1 MAGGAPRMEALR
13 GEMPAAT
20 EEQVGWKLVEEVSIK
35 AAKLLEPAFAAH
47 GGRDGRLSIQTD
59 PRLYRDA
66 AAIVEDAMAFSR
78 LAQNMI
84 FKIPATRA
92 GIVGFEEVSYHGGSI
107 NATV

>member
-20 EEQVGWKLVEEVSIK
+20 EDQVGWKLVEEVSIK

-59 PRLYRDA
+59 PRLHRDA
-66 AAIVEDAMAFSR
+66 AAPPEHALTLSR
-78 LAQNMI
+78 LAPNMTAQ
-84 FKIPATRA
+84 IPAPRA
-92 GIVGFEEVSYHGGSI
+92 RTASAEDVTY
-107 NATV
+107 